1 MLQKTSS
8 RGRLVKRGKPE
19 TDLETEI
26 EVGVGVRVGVEMIE
40 IIEIETD
47 V

>member
-8 RGRLVKRGKPE
+8 RGRLMKRGKPE
-19 TDLETEI
+19 IDLEIEI
-26 EVGVGVRVGVEMIE
+26 EVGVGVGVGGEMIE

>member
-8 RGRLVKRGKPE
+8 RGRLMKRGKPE
-19 TDLETEI
+19 IDLEIEI
-26 EVGVGVRVGVEMIE
+26 EVGVGVGMETIE

>member
-8 RGRLVKRGKPE
+8 RGRLMKQGKPE
-19 TDLETEI
+19 IDLEIEI
-26 EVGVGVRVGVEMIE
+26 EVGVGVGMETIE